1 MSAFKKRY
9 PIENRRRPEAIPV
22 CLIQKYASNPI
33 RKLRNNLLKRS
44 ALQLMISNSYIR
56 IFKGIPLFLLRN
68 KKAGYD

>member
-44 ALQLMISNSYIR
+44 ALQFVNVNSYIR
-56 IFKGIPLFLLRN
+56 IYEGMLLFLLRN
-68 KKAGYD
+68 KKAGLD